1 MSSMETIS
9 DDILANP
16 ETLAITAQKQTK
28 RMFIGFAATIT
39 IGLAIAG
46 WYVGGRIFAAEKAH
60 PIVIAKAVPS
70 APVIVKPTTSA
81 QAWNTVDPK
90 SGDLYLQLAALGTNS
105 TNEYLKTLNAKG
117 IHPHIAPGPSEGLH
131 RILIGPYADKAA
143 LKKELQALRTA
154 GIETFVRAY

>member
-1 MSSMETIS
+1 M
-9 DDILANP
+9 
-16 ETLAITAQKQTK
+16 
-28 RMFIGFAATIT
+28 
-39 IGLAIAG
+39 
-46 WYVGGRIFAAEKAH
+46 
-60 PIVIAKAVPS
+60 IAKAVPS

-143 LKKELQALRTA
+143 LKKELQALRTS